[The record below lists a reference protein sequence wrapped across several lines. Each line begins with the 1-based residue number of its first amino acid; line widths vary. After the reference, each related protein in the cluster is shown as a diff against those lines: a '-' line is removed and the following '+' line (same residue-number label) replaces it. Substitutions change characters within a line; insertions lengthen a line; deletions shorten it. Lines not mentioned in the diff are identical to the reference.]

1 MYLESAVT
9 TIRVPRY
16 SCRFLLCTYAACW
29 FGGCCLATAV
39 AASAAACHLQRAQV
53 CAAGAAC
60 GNETVAA
67 RCPHTIRFW
76 GCSSCV
82 QNALA
87 LLCVASHSLVARV
100 AARRTHGRGRAR
112 PLSSHSSHTR
122 STPLQS
128 STGRLHTAQVIHSA
142 RGAPCTCTARMGNSR
157 QCGWGVALT
166 TLRRPGSR
174 APPHSSPAKVGAPP
188 LRAPTPPDCR

>member
-1 MYLESAVT
+1 MFTVC
-9 TIRVPRY
+9 IWN
-16 SCRFLLCTYAACW
+16 LLLRPYEYP
-29 FGGCCLATAV
+29 GTAV
-39 AASAAACHLQRAQV
+39 GSYCVHMLLAGSVVAAWLAVLPLHLQRAQV